1 MLKKITKLIT
11 NNFGL
16 KILAVL
22 FSVAL
27 WLVVVN
33 IDDPKTTR
41 TFTTTVSIENGNYLT
56 GIGKYYEIVN
66 NSSTVTFKASGK
78 RSYLERMSNSDFKAV
93 ADLESI
99 ENMNRVPIDITPQRY
114 TSNVSVTN
122 KTYYLELEVE
132 ELRSESFVIAVET
145 VGEVG
150 DQKALGSVSI
160 SPNILRV
167 SGPSSVVEMVD
178 KVIARVDVNNMTSD
192 MIDSVIPILYDE
204 KGNEMNTSEL
214 SFNMQSV
221 TASVQILDTKEVTIN
236 FQTSGTPPDGYE
248 YIGTEYSPQTVRVKG
263 QVAVL
268 NTMNSITVPK
278 EVLDLTDA
286 TEDIEKTV
294 DVSSYLPE
302 GVTLVDPGQAKID
315 VRVKLEKH
323 ETRKYKVPTANITVT
338 NLSQEYSV
346 KFLEDS
352 VEIELEGLSTD
363 LDDLDP
369 ETLTGSIDASG
380 MTDGEHKLNL
390 ELNLDDRFALVKS
403 ATVTVDIIDAD
414 GETGSG
420 TNSTGNAGSTGN
432 SGNAGGAGN
441 AGNAG
446 STGNTGGTGN
456 AGSTGNTGGTGN
468 TGSAG
473 TTGGTGNTGNT
484 GNTGG
489 GSNTGGNTG
498 E

>member
-93 ADLESI
+93 ADMESI
-99 ENMNRVPIDITPQRY
+99 ENMSRVPIDITPQRY

-122 KTYYLELEVE
+122 KAYYLELEVE

-192 MIDSVIPILYDE
+192 MIDSVIPLLYDA

-302 GVTLVDPGQAKID
+302 GVTLVEPGQAKID

-323 ETRKYKVPTANITVT
+323 ETRKFKVPTANITVT

-346 KFLEDS
+346 KFLEES

-363 LDDLDP
+363 LDDLDS

-390 ELNLDDRFALVKS
+390 ELNLDGRFALVKS

-414 GETGSG
+414 GENLG
-420 TNSTGNAGSTGN
+420 T
-432 SGNAGGAGN
+432 
-441 AGNAG
+441 
-446 STGNTGGTGN
+446 
-456 AGSTGNTGGTGN
+456 GTGN
-468 TGSAG
+468 TGTAG
-473 TTGGTGNTGNT
+473 STGTGNTGNSSGT
-484 GNTGG
+484 GSAGTGAGSGNTGTGSTG
-489 GSNTGGNTG
+489 GSAPGNGSHT
-498 E
+498 ENNSNPAE

>member
-66 NSSTVTFKASGK
+66 NSSTVTFKVSGK

-132 ELRSESFVIAVET
+132 DLRSESFVIAVET

-167 SGPSSVVEMVD
+167 SGPSSVVETVD
-178 KVIARVDVNNMTSD
+178 KVIARVDVDNMTSD
-192 MIDSVIPILYDE
+192 MIDSVIPILYDA
-204 KGNEMNTSEL
+204 KGNEINTSEL

-236 FQTSGTPPDGYE
+236 FQTSGTPPEGYE

-302 GVTLVDPGQAKID
+302 GVTLVEPGQAKID

-323 ETRKYKVPTANITVT
+323 ETRKFKVPTANITVT
-338 NLSQEYSV
+338 NLSDEYSV

-363 LDDLDP
+363 LEDLDP
-369 ETLTGSIDASG
+369 GTLTGSIDASG

-414 GETGSG
+414 GENSGPGSG
-420 TNSTGNAGSTGN
+420 NTGNTGNAGSTGSTGTGN
-432 SGNAGGAGN
+432 TSGD
-441 AGNAG
+441 GNAG
-446 STGNTGGTGN
+446 STGTG
-456 AGSTGNTGGTGN
+456 A
-468 TGSAG
+468 
-473 TTGGTGNTGNT
+473 GTGNTGNT
-484 GNTGG
+484 GSTG
-489 GSNTGGNTG
+489 TTGNTG
-498 E
+498 TSGNTGSAGGTAPGNGSHTDNNTE

>member
-93 ADLESI
+93 ADMESI
-99 ENMNRVPIDITPQRY
+99 ENMSRVPIDITPQRY
-114 TSNVSVTN
+114 ISNVSVTN

-192 MIDSVIPILYDE
+192 MIDSVIPLLYDA
-204 KGNEMNTSEL
+204 KGNEMTSEL

-302 GVTLVDPGQAKID
+302 GVTLVEPGQAKID

-323 ETRKYKVPTANITVT
+323 ETRKFKVPTANITVT

-346 KFLEDS
+346 KFLEES

-363 LDDLDP
+363 LDDLDS

-414 GETGSG
+414 GENLG
-420 TNSTGNAGSTGN
+420 T
-432 SGNAGGAGN
+432 
-441 AGNAG
+441 
-446 STGNTGGTGN
+446 
-456 AGSTGNTGGTGN
+456 GTGN
-468 TGSAG
+468 TGTAG
-473 TTGGTGNTGNT
+473 STGTGNTGNSSGT
-484 GNTGG
+484 GSAGTGAGSGNTGTGSTG
-489 GSNTGGNTG
+489 GSAPGNGSHT
-498 E
+498 ENNSNPAE

>member
-78 RSYLERMSNSDFKAV
+78 RSYLERMSNSDFKAT

-204 KGNEMNTSEL
+204 KGNEMNTAEL

-456 AGSTGNTGGTGN
+456 AGNTGNTGGTGN

-473 TTGGTGNTGNT
+473 NTGGTGNTGNT

-489 GSNTGGNTG
+489 GSNIGGNTG

>member
-1 MLKKITKLIT
+1 M
-11 NNFGL
+11 
-16 KILAVL
+16 
-22 FSVAL
+22 
-27 WLVVVN
+27 
-33 IDDPKTTR
+33 
-41 TFTTTVSIENGNYLT
+41 
-56 GIGKYYEIVN
+56 
-66 NSSTVTFKASGK
+66 
-78 RSYLERMSNSDFKAV
+78 
-93 ADLESI
+93 
-99 ENMNRVPIDITPQRY
+99 
-114 TSNVSVTN
+114 
-122 KTYYLELEVE
+122 E

-192 MIDSVIPILYDE
+192 MIDSVIPLLYDA

-302 GVTLVDPGQAKID
+302 GVTLVEPGQAKID

-323 ETRKYKVPTANITVT
+323 ETRKFKVPTANITVT

-346 KFLEDS
+346 KFLEES

-363 LDDLDP
+363 LDDLDS

-414 GETGSG
+414 GENLG
-420 TNSTGNAGSTGN
+420 T
-432 SGNAGGAGN
+432 
-441 AGNAG
+441 
-446 STGNTGGTGN
+446 
-456 AGSTGNTGGTGN
+456 GTGN
-468 TGSAG
+468 TGTAG
-473 TTGGTGNTGNT
+473 STGTGNTGNSSGT
-484 GNTGG
+484 GSAGTGAGSGNTGTGSTG
-489 GSNTGGNTG
+489 GSAPGNGSHT
-498 E
+498 ENNSNPAE

>member
-16 KILAVL
+16 KVLAVL

-41 TFTTTVSIENGNYLT
+41 TFTTTVSVENGNYLT

-66 NSSTVTFKASGK
+66 NTSTVTFKASGK
-78 RSYLERMSNSDFKAV
+78 RSYLERMSNSDFRAV
-93 ADLESI
+93 ADLEAI

-122 KTYYLELEVE
+122 KTYYLEVAVE
-132 ELRSESFVIAVET
+132 DLRSESFVISVET

-167 SGPSSVVEMVD
+167 SGPSSVVEQVD
-178 KVIARVDVNNMTSD
+178 KVVARVDVNNMTTD
-192 MIDSVIPILYDE
+192 MIDSVIPLLYDA

-236 FQTSGTPPDGYE
+236 FQTSGTPPEGYE
-248 YIGTEYSPQTVRVKG
+248 YIGIEYNPQTVRVKG

-286 TEDIEKTV
+286 TEDIVKTV

-302 GVTLVDPGQAKID
+302 GVTLMDNEQAKID
-315 VRVKLEKH
+315 VTVKLEKH
-323 ETRKYKVPTANITVT
+323 ETRKFKVPTANITVT
-338 NLSQEYSV
+338 NLSDEYSV
-346 KFLEDS
+346 EFLEDE
-352 VEIELEGLSTD
+352 VEIELGGLSTD
-363 LDDLDP
+363 LDELDP
-369 ETLTGSIDASG
+369 GTLTGSIDASG

-390 ELNLDDRFALVKS
+390 ELNLDGRFALVRS
-403 ATVTVDIIDAD
+403 ATVTIDIIDV
-414 GETGSG
+414 
-420 TNSTGNAGSTGN
+420 NSLVGGSTSSTN
-432 SGNAGGAGN
+432 GGAG
-441 AGNAG
+441 GNSSG
-446 STGNTGGTGN
+446 GNN
-456 AGSTGNTGGTGN
+456 SNNTTSN
-468 TGSAG
+468 TNQNQN
-473 TTGGTGNTGNT
+473 TTGGSSADLADDEERQDGTKKND
-484 GNTGG
+484 
-489 GSNTGGNTG
+489 
-498 E
+498 

>member
-93 ADLESI
+93 ADMESI
-99 ENMNRVPIDITPQRY
+99 EKMSRGPIDITPQRY
-114 TSNVSVTN
+114 ISNVSVTN

-192 MIDSVIPILYDE
+192 MIDSVIPLLYDA

-302 GVTLVDPGQAKID
+302 GVTLVEPGQAKID

-323 ETRKYKVPTANITVT
+323 ETRKFKVPTANITVT

-346 KFLEDS
+346 KFLEES

-363 LDDLDP
+363 LDDLDS

-414 GETGSG
+414 GENLG
-420 TNSTGNAGSTGN
+420 T
-432 SGNAGGAGN
+432 
-441 AGNAG
+441 
-446 STGNTGGTGN
+446 
-456 AGSTGNTGGTGN
+456 GTGN
-468 TGSAG
+468 TGTAG
-473 TTGGTGNTGNT
+473 STGTGNTGNSSGT
-484 GNTGG
+484 GSAGTGAGSGNTGTGSTG
-489 GSNTGGNTG
+489 GSAPGNGSHT
-498 E
+498 ENNSNPAE

>member
-93 ADLESI
+93 ADMESI
-99 ENMNRVPIDITPQRY
+99 ENMSRVPIDITPQRY

-192 MIDSVIPILYDE
+192 MIDSVIPLLYDA

-302 GVTLVDPGQAKID
+302 GVTLVEPGQAKID

-323 ETRKYKVPTANITVT
+323 ETRKFKVPTANITVT

-346 KFLEDS
+346 KFLEES

-363 LDDLDP
+363 LDDLDS

-390 ELNLDDRFALVKS
+390 ELNLDGRFALVKS

-414 GETGSG
+414 GENLG
-420 TNSTGNAGSTGN
+420 T
-432 SGNAGGAGN
+432 
-441 AGNAG
+441 
-446 STGNTGGTGN
+446 
-456 AGSTGNTGGTGN
+456 GTGN
-468 TGSAG
+468 TGTAG
-473 TTGGTGNTGNT
+473 STGTGNTGNSSGT
-484 GNTGG
+484 GSAGTGAGSGNTGTGSTG
-489 GSNTGGNTG
+489 GSAPGNGSHT
-498 E
+498 ENNSNPAE

>member
-93 ADLESI
+93 ADMESI
-99 ENMNRVPIDITPQRY
+99 ENMSRVPIDITPQRY
-114 TSNVSVTN
+114 ISNVSVTN

-192 MIDSVIPILYDE
+192 MIDSVIPLLYDA

-302 GVTLVDPGQAKID
+302 GVTLVEPGQAKID

-323 ETRKYKVPTANITVT
+323 ETRKFKVPTANITVT

-346 KFLEDS
+346 KFLEES

-363 LDDLDP
+363 LDDLDS

-390 ELNLDDRFALVKS
+390 ELNLDDRFALVTS
-403 ATVTVDIIDAD
+403 ATLTVEIIDAD
-414 GETGSG
+414 GETLG
-420 TNSTGNAGSTGN
+420 T
-432 SGNAGGAGN
+432 
-441 AGNAG
+441 
-446 STGNTGGTGN
+446 
-456 AGSTGNTGGTGN
+456 GTGN
-468 TGSAG
+468 TGPAG
-473 TTGGTGNTGNT
+473 STGTGNTGNSSGT
-484 GNTGG
+484 GSAGTGAGSGNTGTGSTG
-489 GSNTGGNTG
+489 GSAPGNGSHT
-498 E
+498 ENNSNPAE

>member
-93 ADLESI
+93 ADMESI
-99 ENMNRVPIDITPQRY
+99 ENMSRVPIDITPQRY

-122 KTYYLELEVE
+122 MTYYLELEVE

-192 MIDSVIPILYDE
+192 MIDSVIPLLYDA

-302 GVTLVDPGQAKID
+302 GVTLVEPGQAKID

-323 ETRKYKVPTANITVT
+323 ETRKFKVPTANITVT

-346 KFLEDS
+346 KFLEES

-363 LDDLDP
+363 LDDLDS

-414 GETGSG
+414 GENLG
-420 TNSTGNAGSTGN
+420 T
-432 SGNAGGAGN
+432 
-441 AGNAG
+441 
-446 STGNTGGTGN
+446 
-456 AGSTGNTGGTGN
+456 GTGN
-468 TGSAG
+468 TGTAG
-473 TTGGTGNTGNT
+473 STGTGNTGNSSGT
-484 GNTGG
+484 GSAGTGAGSGNTGTGSTG
-489 GSNTGGNTG
+489 GSAPGNGSHT
-498 E
+498 ENNSNPAE

>member
-22 FSVAL
+22 FSIAL

-41 TFTTTVSIENGNYLT
+41 TFTTTVSVENGNYLT

-66 NSSTVTFKASGK
+66 NTSTVTFKASGK
-78 RSYLERMSNSDFKAV
+78 RSYLERMSNSDFRAV
-93 ADLESI
+93 ADLEAI

-122 KTYYLELEVE
+122 KTYYLEVAVE
-132 ELRSESFVIAVET
+132 DLRSESFVISVET

-192 MIDSVIPILYDE
+192 MIDSVIPILYDA

-248 YIGTEYSPQTVRVKG
+248 YIGIEYSPQTVQVKG

-286 TEDIEKTV
+286 TEDIVKTV

-302 GVTLVDPGQAKID
+302 GVTLVDNEQAKID
-315 VRVKLEKH
+315 VTVKLEKH
-323 ETRKYKVPTANITVT
+323 ETRKFKVPTANITVT
-338 NLSQEYSV
+338 NLSSEYSV
-346 KFLEDS
+346 EFLEDE

-363 LDDLDP
+363 LEELDP
-369 ETLTGSIDASG
+369 GTLTGSVDASG
-380 MTDGEHKLNL
+380 MADGEHKLNL
-390 ELNLDDRFALVKS
+390 ELNLDDRFSLVRS
-403 ATVTVDIIDAD
+403 ATVTIDIIDAENLV
-414 GETGSG
+414 GGSTSSTNTGTGGNSSG
-420 TNSTGNAGSTGN
+420 NTNNNNNNNNNNNSSNNNNDSNSNQNPAGGSTGDSEDEEETQGPGKN
-432 SGNAGGAGN
+432 D
-441 AGNAG
+441 
-446 STGNTGGTGN
+446 
-456 AGSTGNTGGTGN
+456 
-468 TGSAG
+468 
-473 TTGGTGNTGNT
+473 
-484 GNTGG
+484 
-489 GSNTGGNTG
+489 
-498 E
+498 

>member
-93 ADLESI
+93 ADMESI
-99 ENMNRVPIDITPQRY
+99 ENMSRVPIDITPQRY

-192 MIDSVIPILYDE
+192 MIDSVIPLLYDA

-294 DVSSYLPE
+294 DVSSYLQE
-302 GVTLVDPGQAKID
+302 GVTLVEPGQAKID

-323 ETRKYKVPTANITVT
+323 ETRKFKVPTANITVT

-346 KFLEDS
+346 KFLEES

-363 LDDLDP
+363 LDDLDS

-414 GETGSG
+414 GENLG
-420 TNSTGNAGSTGN
+420 T
-432 SGNAGGAGN
+432 
-441 AGNAG
+441 
-446 STGNTGGTGN
+446 
-456 AGSTGNTGGTGN
+456 GTGN
-468 TGSAG
+468 TGTAG
-473 TTGGTGNTGNT
+473 STGTGNTGNSSGT
-484 GNTGG
+484 GSAGTGAGSGNTGTGSTG
-489 GSNTGGNTG
+489 GSAPGNGSHT
-498 E
+498 ENNSNPAE

>member
-93 ADLESI
+93 ADMESI
-99 ENMNRVPIDITPQRY
+99 ENMSRVPIDITPQRY

-122 KTYYLELEVE
+122 KTYYLELEVG

-192 MIDSVIPILYDE
+192 MIDSVIPLLYDA

-302 GVTLVDPGQAKID
+302 GVTLVEPGQAKID

-323 ETRKYKVPTANITVT
+323 ETRKFKVPTANITVT

-346 KFLEDS
+346 KFLEES

-363 LDDLDP
+363 LDDLDS

-390 ELNLDDRFALVKS
+390 ELNLDGRFALVKS

-414 GETGSG
+414 GENLG
-420 TNSTGNAGSTGN
+420 T
-432 SGNAGGAGN
+432 
-441 AGNAG
+441 
-446 STGNTGGTGN
+446 
-456 AGSTGNTGGTGN
+456 GTGN
-468 TGSAG
+468 TGTAG
-473 TTGGTGNTGNT
+473 STGTGNTGNSSGT
-484 GNTGG
+484 GSAGTGAGSGNTGTGSTG
-489 GSNTGGNTG
+489 GSAPGNGSHT
-498 E
+498 ENNSNPAE

>member
-78 RSYLERMSNSDFKAV
+78 RSYLERMSNSDFKAT

-204 KGNEMNTSEL
+204 KGNEMNTAEL

-456 AGSTGNTGGTGN
+456 AGVTGNTGGTGN

-489 GSNTGGNTG
+489 NTG